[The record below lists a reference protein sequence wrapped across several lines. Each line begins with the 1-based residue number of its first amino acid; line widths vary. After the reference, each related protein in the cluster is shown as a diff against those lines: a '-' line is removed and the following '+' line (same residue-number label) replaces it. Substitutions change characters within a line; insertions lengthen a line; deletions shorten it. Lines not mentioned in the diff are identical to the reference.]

1 MNIGLQEIIII
12 LVILAVVFGIA
23 WAFKNKRFSKKSS
36 NSDQTSKGQ
45 S

>member
-12 LVILAVVFGIA
+12 LVILGVIFGIA
-23 WAFKNKRFSKKSS
+23 WAFKSKRFSKKPSG
-36 NSDQTSKGQ
+36 SDQATKGQ

>member
-12 LVILAVVFGIA
+12 IAILAVIFGIA
-23 WAFKNKRFSKKSS
+23 WAFKNKRFSKRSS
-36 NSDQTSKGQ
+36 NSDQASKTQ